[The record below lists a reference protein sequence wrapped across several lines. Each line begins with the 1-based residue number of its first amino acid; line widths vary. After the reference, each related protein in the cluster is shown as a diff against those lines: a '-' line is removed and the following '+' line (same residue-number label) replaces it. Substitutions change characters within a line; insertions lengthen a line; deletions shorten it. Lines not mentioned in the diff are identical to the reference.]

1 MSVGERIDPKSGPFG
16 NFNQAYVNNLDSAAK
31 GFEPVLRGMAL
42 WNLEVLGLMTRRAR
56 AWAEIPSRLSQC
68 KTPQDVVREQM
79 QFWQAAAHDY
89 TDGAQRLS
97 VAFGG
102 LAVPGLN
109 GAHAGKDVA
118 PERDYITFPEPKPA
132 ADHQPQR
139 SRKAAAA

>member
-1 MSVGERIDPKSGPFG
+1 MSVGERIDPQSGPFG
-16 NFNQAYVNNLDSAAK
+16 NLNQAYFNNLDAAAK
-31 GFEPVLRGMAL
+31 GFEPVLRGAAR
-42 WNLEVLGLMTRRAR
+42 WNLEVLGLMTRRVR

-68 KTPQDVVREQM
+68 RTPQDLVREQL
-79 QFWQAAAHDY
+79 QFWQTVAHDY

-109 GAHAGKDVA
+109 GAHAGKDMA

-132 ADHQPQR
+132 AEQPQR
-139 SRKAAAA
+139 SRRAAAA